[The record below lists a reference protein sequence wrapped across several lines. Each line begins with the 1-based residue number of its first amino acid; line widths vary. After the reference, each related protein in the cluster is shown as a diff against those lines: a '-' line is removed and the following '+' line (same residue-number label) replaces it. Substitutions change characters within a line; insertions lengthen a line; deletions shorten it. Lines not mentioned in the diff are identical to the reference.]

1 MMRSMFSGVS
11 GLRAHQTR
19 MDVIGNNISNV
30 NTIGFKSGRVTFQ
43 EVFNQT
49 LKGAGAPDI
58 TTGRGGTNPMQ
69 VGLGIGVGAV
79 DTIVS
84 RGSLQRTDNP
94 TDLSIEGEG
103 FFILNA
109 GSNSTIHFTRAGNFG
124 VDKLGNLVSGN
135 GMNVQGWDDYE
146 LRDDGTYEFQT
157 EQPVDAINLYTG
169 AANKKIIPAQATSST
184 VFAGNLNAAYAVTT
198 GGADPQ
204 FTVPITIY
212 DTIGNN
218 YKITVDFRKIA
229 VATGTSTT
237 WSWTIDSDT
246 GFSTSGATG
255 QVIFD
260 NVGMLTGSGGT
271 STVSIVPDSTD
282 AGIGSFDIDLNFE
295 KLTMYAADSSAKPTQ
310 VDGYPTGNLV
320 TFSIGSDGVI
330 TGIYTNGQ
338 QQPLGLIALASFEN
352 PSGLQK
358 VGNNMF
364 IPTTNSGDFKKGA
377 KAGAEG
383 VGTLNPGTLEMS
395 NVDLSK
401 EFTNMIVT
409 QRGFQANTRIITT
422 TDEMLQELVNLK
434 R

>member
-1 MMRSMFSGVS
+1 MRSMFSGVS

-169 AANKKIIPAQATSST
+169 ATNKKIIPAQATSST

>member
-169 AANKKIIPAQATSST
+169 ATNKKIIPAQATSST